1 MAKILMNQLDPD
13 LLSNITSGVK
23 EKMFLTYGHV
33 PCDRQKIV
41 EGLDDEFV
49 EGLSK
54 EIRDYYDGLFDD
66 DPVEI
71 NISKEEYAELV

>member
-13 LLSNITSGVK
+13 LLSSVASEVK
-23 EKMFLTYGHV
+23 EKMFSAYGHV

-41 EGLDDEFV
+41 EGLDDEFI
-49 EGLSK
+49 EGISK

-66 DPVEI
+66 DPVEVH
-71 NISKEEYAELV
+71 ISKEEYAELV